1 MHADDGD
8 IDKVNDENNDEND
21 DDNDDNDDNDAGDI
35 WPAHPASAPPPLHP
49 QLLLLVQVGFAQGRA
64 WTMTWILNS
73 NFEETNITNKDNK
86 NNQHHM

>member
-21 DDNDDNDDNDAGDI
+21 DDNDNNAGDI